1 MKIWI
6 MHHYAVNDTGD
17 FEKDLAQYKDLTNR
31 VSADEIDGA
40 YQRAYGF

>member
-17 FEKDLAQYKDLTNR
+17 FEKDLAQYKDLINKHNVLYHTYFKKVNKL
-31 VSADEIDGA
+31 
-40 YQRAYGF
+40 